1 MRILILTLATA
12 TLFFACSPY
21 QKLLKSDD
29 AGLKF
34 HHADSL
40 YNIQEYKKALK
51 LMEQIVPAYRGKP
64 QAEKLMFLYS
74 DTFYNL
80 GDYYLAGYQFERFA
94 TSYPQSEKAQ
104 EAAFKGAKSYYFLSP
119 RYSLDQKETI
129 TALEKLQNYIN
140 KYPDSDYHDEANVLV
155 EELTVKIQKKEF
167 EIAKQYHRLGGHNAF
182 NYRAAISAFDN
193 FILNHPGSDF
203 REESL
208 FLKFD
213 SAYQLAIRS
222 VPDKVE
228 ERLLTA
234 INYYNAFIKNYP
246 EGAFSQQANEILL
259 DIEQR
264 LQNKQV

>member
-12 TLFFACSPY
+12 TLFFSCSPY
-21 QKLLKSDD
+21 QKMLKSEDV
-29 AGLKF
+29 GLKF
-34 HHADSL
+34 HYADSL
-40 YNIQEYKKALK
+40 YNIKEYKKALK

-64 QAEKLMFLYS
+64 QAEKLMYLYS

-80 GDYYLAGYQFERFA
+80 GDYFLAGYQFERFA
-94 TSYPQSEKAQ
+94 TSYPQSEKVQ

-129 TALEKLQNYIN
+129 NALEKLQNYIN
-140 KYPDSDYHDEANVLV
+140 KYPDSDFHDEANGLVL
-155 EELTVKIQKKEF
+155 ELTEKIQKKEF
-167 EIAKQYHRLGGHNAF
+167 EIAKQYNRLGGHNAF
-182 NYRAAISAFDN
+182 NYRAAISSLDN

-203 REESL
+203 REEAL

-213 SAYQLAIRS
+213 SAYQLAIVS

-228 ERLLTA
+228 ERLMTA
-234 INYYNAFIKNYP
+234 KEYYNFYKRNYP
-246 EGAFSQQANEILL
+246 DGVFSQKANEILQ
-259 DIEQR
+259 DIDQR